1 MTPAYTGPRPTPP
14 STVHAVYRQT
24 RPHTEIHPHLPTLG
38 PFSELEPV
46 FLHDAQHVLVGVPGV
61 VGNQEVT
68 LARQQFDEGR
78 TGARAHSMVG
88 LGLIQ
93 GHL

>member
-1 MTPAYTGPRPTPP
+1 MTPVYTGPRPTPP
-14 STVHAVYRQT
+14 SPVRTVYRQT
-24 RPHTEIHPHLPTLG
+24 CPHTEVHPRLPTLG

-46 FLHDAQHVLVGVPGV
+46 LLHDAQHVLVGVPGV
-61 VGNQEVT
+61 VGDQEVT

-88 LGLIQ
+88 LALIQ

>member
-1 MTPAYTGPRPTPP
+1 MYTGPRPTPP
-14 STVHAVYRQT
+14 STVQAVYPQI
-24 RPHTEIHPHLPTLG
+24 RPHTQTHPHLPTLW

-46 FLHDAQHVLVGVPGV
+46 LLHDAQHVLVGVPGV
-61 VGNQEVT
+61 VGDQEVT